1 MHKQKQTTMKIKTK
15 VETEVEVEINLPYF
29 FQVESGSV
37 HAVTENCTIRV
48 WNDSIDFKMYS
59 SAQFI
64 GNSGNTEITY
74 EEFTRILDERIEQIQ
89 NLKTLLNK

>member
-1 MHKQKQTTMKIKTK
+1 MKIKTK

-29 FQVESGSV
+29 FKLDTGSV
-37 HAVTENCTIRV
+37 HAVTEDCTMRV
-48 WNDSIDFKMYS
+48 WGDSITFNNGVLTNFVGDT
-59 SAQFI
+59 
-64 GNSGNTEITY
+64 GNTEITS

>member
-48 WNDSIDFKMYS
+48 WRDSIDFHNGVLTN
-59 SAQFI
+59 FV
-64 GNSGNTEITY
+64 GDTGNTEITS

>member
-29 FQVESGSV
+29 FKLDTGSV
-37 HAVTENCTIRV
+37 HAVTEDCTMRV
-48 WNDSIDFKMYS
+48 WGDSITFNKYAS
-59 SAQFI
+59 SSFI
-64 GNSGNTEITY
+64 GKEGLTEITS